1 MKNYNQSPLPFQG
14 QKRRF
19 LNEFKVALASFPED
33 AIYVDLFG
41 GSGLLSHTVKQ
52 AKPEAKVVYNDF
64 DGFSERLRNIP
75 RTNLLLVDIREIL
88 KSGEKDKKVSEVQKA
103 AILARISKEV
113 GFVDYITLSGSLLF
127 SGKYAKSFEDLSKQT
142 FYNKPKQTDYVATGY
157 LEGVEVVSKCYKE
170 LFAHYASQ
178 PVVFLIDP
186 PYLSTDSSSYNSE
199 GYWRL
204 TDYLDVLTVLQ
215 NKNYFYFTSNKSSII
230 ELCEWM
236 SSHSSYVN
244 PFAGSGRVSVSGSV
258 NYSAQYEDIMVYKKE
273 VSSC

>member
-88 KSGEKDKKVSEVQKA
+88 KSGEKDKA
-103 AILARISKEV
+103 
-113 GFVDYITLSGSLLF
+113 
-127 SGKYAKSFEDLSKQT
+127 
-142 FYNKPKQTDYVATGY
+142 
-157 LEGVEVVSKCYKE
+157 
-170 LFAHYASQ
+170 
-178 PVVFLIDP
+178 
-186 PYLSTDSSSYNSE
+186 
-199 GYWRL
+199 
-204 TDYLDVLTVLQ
+204 
-215 NKNYFYFTSNKSSII
+215 
-230 ELCEWM
+230 
-236 SSHSSYVN
+236 
-244 PFAGSGRVSVSGSV
+244 
-258 NYSAQYEDIMVYKKE
+258 
-273 VSSC
+273 VSSLFLFTYPWAE